1 MTWRWLVVGCGS
13 IGRRHLRNLRA
24 LGQTDLLVYRSRP
37 VGVAEIER
45 EFGARSFFSLEDAL
59 AQRPDAVL
67 IANPTSLHVPAALQ
81 AAEAGHHLFIE
92 KPVSHTLDGTGR
104 LLALVEQ
111 RGLTAMVGY
120 NLRFHPALHTL
131 QEMVARGE
139 IGDVL
144 SVRAW
149 AGQYLPDWHP
159 GEDYRPGYVARADLG
174 GGVIL
179 TLSHEL
185 DTLRWLLG
193 DVDEVTAVVAQPS
206 RLEMS
211 TESVAEITLAFQ
223 GGVVAQ
229 VHLDCLQRT
238 PSRGCEVIGSAGT
251 IRCDLLRSE
260 IQVLRAGAEPAVMPI
275 AFDDPNQMY
284 LDELVHFM
292 DCIRTGQK
300 PVVTLAD
307 GIAVLQIAL
316 AAHRAAE
323 TGVRQ
328 RCL

>member
-45 EFGARSFFSLEDAL
+45 EFGARSFFSLDEAL
-59 AQRPDAVL
+59 AQRPEAVL
-67 IANPTSLHVPAALQ
+67 IANPTSLHVPAALRV
-81 AAEAGHHLFIE
+81 AEAGHHLFIE
-92 KPVSHTLDGTGR
+92 KPISHTLDGTDR
-104 LLALVEQ
+104 LQALVEQ
-111 RGLTAMVGY
+111 GDLVAMVGY
-120 NLRFHPALHTL
+120 NLRFHPALHAL
-131 QEMVARGE
+131 QGMVGRGE

-159 GEDYRPGYVARADLG
+159 GEDYRQSYVARADLG
-174 GGVIL
+174 GGVVL

-185 DTLRWLLG
+185 DTLRWLFG
-193 DVDEVTAVVAQPS
+193 EVAEVTAVVAQPS
-206 RLEMS
+206 TLEMS
-211 TESVAEITLAFQ
+211 TESLAEITLTFQ
-223 GGVVAQ
+223 SGVVAQ

-251 IRCDLLRSE
+251 IRCDLIRSE
-260 IQVLRAGAEPAVMPI
+260 IQVLRAGAEPMVLPI
-275 AFDDPNQMY
+275 LLDDPNQTY
-284 LDELVHFM
+284 LDELAHFM
-292 DCIRTGQK
+292 DCIRRGQS
-300 PVVTLAD
+300 PAVTLAD
-307 GIAVLQIAL
+307 GIAVLKVAL

>member
-1 MTWRWLVVGCGS
+1 MTLRWLVIGCGS
-13 IGRRHLRNLRA
+13 IGRRHLRNLRV

-37 VGVAEIER
+37 AGVAEIER
-45 EFGARSFFSLEDAL
+45 EFGARSFFALDEAL
-59 AQRPDAVL
+59 AQRPDAV
-67 IANPTSLHVPAALQ
+67 IVSNPTSLHVPAALA
-81 AAEAGHHLFIE
+81 AAEAGCHLFIE
-92 KPVSHTLDGTGR
+92 KPISHTLDGVDH
-104 LLALVEQ
+104 LLTQVAQ
-111 RGLTAMVGY
+111 RGLVAMVGY
-120 NLRFHPALHTL
+120 NLRFHPALRAL
-131 QEMVARGE
+131 REMMDRGD
-139 IGDVL
+139 IGDAL

-159 GEDYRPGYVARADLG
+159 SEDYRSGYVARAELG

-185 DTLRWLLG
+185 DYLRWLFS
-193 DVDEVTAVVAQPS
+193 DVAEVTAVTAQPS

-211 TESVAEITLAFQ
+211 TESLAEITLILQ
-223 GGVVAQ
+223 SGVVVQ

-260 IQVLRAGAEPAVMPI
+260 VQVLRAGAGPVTLPI
-275 AFDDPNQMY
+275 PLTDPNQTY
-284 LDELVHFM
+284 LDELAHFI
-292 DCIRTGQK
+292 DCIRTGQE
-300 PVVTLAD
+300 PAVTLSD
-307 GIAVLQIAL
+307 GVAALQIAL

-323 TGVRQ
+323 TGVTQ